1 MRVFLRLGNAQ
12 LLLAEF
18 CKVFAQRVVKRLLGE
33 GDVHVPELRVVYGV
47 ADIHGVQKS
56 RLSLECRALGND
68 ERILRERTRDLART
82 VGAEVEEDDGVALAD
97 ERDGLAVLHDVGG
110 QDELIGDARLVGSVQ
125 RVRRILRMNAV
136 ADGQHVIC
144 LFDTVPVVVTVH
156 RVISAADRR
165 DLAVA
170 ELVYLRLQR
179 FDEVYARGGGDV
191 SAVHKA
197 VDVRLGNTVLFRHF
211 QQRVQ
216 VGNVTMDAAVRQK
229 SPQVQLL
236 AGLLGVLHR
245 LQQGGIFKEV
255 AVLDGLGDLGQILI
269 DDAPRAHVEVSDF
282 GVAHLP
288 VGEPDGEP
296 ARAQRRR
303 GIVFTVCRYVLAAVH
318 GDGVALARRRKP
330 VAVHDD
336 DRAS

>member
-33 GDVHVPELRVVYGV
+33 GDVHVPERRVVYGV

-82 VGAEVEEDDGVALAD
+82 VGAEVEEDDGVAFAD
-97 ERDGLAVLHDVGG
+97 ERDGLAVLHDVRG
-110 QDELIGDARLVGSVQ
+110 QDELIGDARFVGSVQ

-144 LFDTVPVVVTVH
+144 LFDTVPVVVAVH
-156 RVISAADRR
+156 RVVSAADGC
-165 DLAVA
+165 DLAIA
-170 ELVYLRLQR
+170 ELVHLCLQS

-197 VDVRLGNTVLFRHF
+197 VDVRLGNAVLFRHF
-211 QQRVQ
+211 QQ
-216 VGNVTMDAAVRQK
+216 
-229 SPQVQLL
+229 S
-236 AGLLGVLHR
+236 
-245 LQQGGIFKEV
+245 I
-255 AVLDGLGDLGQILI
+255 
-269 DDAPRAHVEVSDF
+269 
-282 GVAHLP
+282 
-288 VGEPDGEP
+288 
-296 ARAQRRR
+296 
-303 GIVFTVCRYVLAAVH
+303 
-318 GDGVALARRRKP
+318 
-330 VAVHDD
+330 
-336 DRAS
+336 